1 MSANNRK
8 HLYWM
13 LKNECTRI
21 WINQTTV
28 RSTCCQFNTISRCLL
43 YCTYQLLLVSLTL
56 TDRTDLSLLNYSDR
70 ITQVKGK
77 HLYDSNNPIMQ
88 NKHHSSRLRTFEKT
102 LYERF
107 RDDGSQWIFPFINN
121 GQSSVENEATAR
133 RQLAWLSMKTGNGGK
148 HLTYIYTIEIL
159 HGNHWALAVLVQ

>member
-1 MSANNRK
+1 
-8 HLYWM
+8 M
-13 LKNECTRI
+13 LKKECTRI

-28 RSTCCQFNTISRCLL
+28 RSKCCQFITISRCLL
-43 YCTYQLLLVSLTL
+43 YCTYQLLPNSH
-56 TDRTDLSLLNYSDR
+56 RPYR
-70 ITQVKGK
+70 PFIVKLQWPHNPSQGK

-88 NKHHSSRLRTFEKT
+88 NKHHSSRLWTFEKT

-133 RQLAWLSMKTGNGGK
+133 RQLAWLSIKTGNGGK
-148 HLTYIYTIEIL
+148 HLNYIYTIEIL
-159 HGNHWALAVLVQ
+159 HGNHWALAVLVSTFVNSDKVRQIV